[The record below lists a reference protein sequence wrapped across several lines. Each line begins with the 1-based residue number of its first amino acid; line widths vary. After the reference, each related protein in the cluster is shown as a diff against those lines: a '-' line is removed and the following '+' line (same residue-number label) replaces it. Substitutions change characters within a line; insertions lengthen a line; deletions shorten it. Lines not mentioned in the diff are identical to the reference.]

1 MFRCLNA
8 GLVLYRRFYFKL
20 LDLPPKFLRW
30 CSPQKNKK
38 TVQILS
44 LVSAVLQDS
53 DHLLPPSGDR
63 SLRQRITLHI
73 IQHTCCSVIKVAGPR
88 PRCIVDSHEAFCFVN
103 TDSVKSTMMKTR
115 GVKDDSRLWRPLYSC
130 VVIRH
135 TRLPNTHWLTHC
147 ATCAHRDNV
156 NLRWDQQFLLKSTPH
171 VLCYEMS
178 QTGQT
183 TASDLTE
190 GYPVTTLTV
199 VVLLLIPCVVILLL
213 LNCLFLGYKLLVL
226 SKRRRLKREDAE
238 ELLLQ
243 STLHRVRRLSDV
255 AFPPLQDGRRAY
267 MSLSEPVLPH
277 PVTSSRASSRER
289 AGVDHGF
296 RLLRPDGATGSGSL
310 RAPSTIRAT
319 SPAARFSP
327 RLDLASG
334 SRTYGVSKALGWC
347 QSAPVLPQ
355 SSDSEAEIR
364 VNLVPPN
371 SPAVSGNHCWLTGQ
385 CSGACWLNYG
395 Y

>member
-1 MFRCLNA
+1 
-8 GLVLYRRFYFKL
+8 
-20 LDLPPKFLRW
+20 
-30 CSPQKNKK
+30 
-38 TVQILS
+38 
-44 LVSAVLQDS
+44 
-53 DHLLPPSGDR
+53 
-63 SLRQRITLHI
+63 
-73 IQHTCCSVIKVAGPR
+73 
-88 PRCIVDSHEAFCFVN
+88 
-103 TDSVKSTMMKTR
+103 
-115 GVKDDSRLWRPLYSC
+115 
-130 VVIRH
+130 
-135 TRLPNTHWLTHC
+135 
-147 ATCAHRDNV
+147 
-156 NLRWDQQFLLKSTPH
+156 
-171 VLCYEMS
+171 MS

-190 GYPVTTLTV
+190 GYPVTNLTV

-334 SRTYGVSKALGWC
+334 SRTYGVTKASGWC

-371 SPAVSGNHCWLTGQ
+371 SPAHESNHEGQIHRSSTYAMLTDVNPGVAAHVFDKVDMECEYANPPSEASCQNTSAVGSGLDSDFGASAGVSLRILSADSDGLSNGVLSSALEWDYYDPCYVKQNNVPKHKHHRPAVHTKQYWV
-385 CSGACWLNYG
+385 
-395 Y
+395 

>member
-1 MFRCLNA
+1 M
-8 GLVLYRRFYFKL
+8 Y
-20 LDLPPKFLRW
+20 
-30 CSPQKNKK
+30 
-38 TVQILS
+38 
-44 LVSAVLQDS
+44 
-53 DHLLPPSGDR
+53 
-63 SLRQRITLHI
+63 
-73 IQHTCCSVIKVAGPR
+73 IKETG
-88 PRCIVDSHEAFCFVN
+88 C
-103 TDSVKSTMMKTR
+103 
-115 GVKDDSRLWRPLYSC
+115 C
-130 VVIRH
+130 VVIRY
-135 TRLPNTHWLTHC
+135 TRLPNTRWSTLIDTLRHLC
-147 ATCAHRDNV
+147 AQRQREPP
-156 NLRWDQQFLLKSTPH
+156 LRSAVSLKNNPH

-190 GYPVTTLTV
+190 GYPVTNLTV

-226 SKRRRLKREDAE
+226 SKRRRLKRDDAE

-334 SRTYGVSKALGWC
+334 SRTYGVTKASGWC

-371 SPAVSGNHCWLTGQ
+371 SPAVSGNHC
-385 CSGACWLNYG
+385 
-395 Y
+395 